1 MFHSFFAISFKI
13 ILLFISVILLV
24 GNCYVDTFFGELSI
38 EQIIFHLQYYSNENY
53 YLAVLQS
60 GCSRIF
66 FAIVSVF
73 VVCLVILCYK
83 DILFCITVF
92 IISVSIFTYKVKLVE
107 FFSARV
113 VFTDFYEENYIN
125 PKKEAY
131 FFPKEKKNIIL
142 IFWESV
148 EKTYDDENIFGHSLL
163 GEMRRFQQQEMGHY
177 KQIFGS
183 QWTIAGMV
191 TTMCSIPLRT
201 LISENVY
208 GQKSFLPGAYCLPQ
222 VLKKGGY
229 HNIWLS
235 TSSAEF
241 AFMDNF
247 FRGHGFRAE
256 DIYDTQYFA
265 KKYGKNYKEHV
276 LGGDDTFM
284 FAELK
289 RFITDFREDQQPF
302 FLVVN
307 TINTHMGLSLP
318 DYCKKKFGDFRD
330 QVVCSSEQ
338 MADFLMWFEK
348 QKNAQNTVVLIIGD
362 HLAMEA
368 KANQMMAGYND
379 KREIFNLF
387 FAGKGIVFDKNR
399 QFSGLD
405 IMPTLLDALGV
416 QWGSRRLGLGV
427 SLLSAEENLLE
438 KIGLEKLNHEL
449 MRYSTI
455 YDTFLFEDNL
465 SD

>member
-1 MFHSFFAISFKI
+1 MFHPFLAISCKI

-73 VVCLVILCYK
+73 AVCLVILCYK
-83 DILFCITVF
+83 DMLFCITVF
-92 IISVSIFTYKVKLVE
+92 IISASIFTYKFKLVE
-107 FFSARV
+107 FFSARF

-163 GEMRRFQQQEMGHY
+163 GEMRHFQQKEMGHY

-222 VLKKGGY
+222 VLKKRGY
-229 HNIWLS
+229 RNIWLS

-247 FRGHGFRAE
+247 FHGHGFRAE

-265 KKYGKNYKEHV
+265 KKYGKNYKEHI

-307 TINTHMGLSLP
+307 TINTHMGLKLP

-330 QVVCSSEQ
+330 QIVCSSEQ

-455 YDTFLFEDNL
+455 YDAFLFEDNL